1 MGWDIYG
8 VTHVKN
14 NRYFPHFFDGNNHHL
29 ILEFSLGIVPAL
41 SRMRRR
47 VAPHFFAS
55 IVS

>member
-14 NRYFPHFFDGNNHHL
+14 NRYSPHFLTPIVIIRFL
-29 ILEFSLGIVPAL
+29 ILQLTIVLAL

-47 VAPHFFAS
+47 IAPHFFAS